1 MSFVVWF
8 ILLAL
13 ATWRVT
19 SLFVSETGPF
29 EVFAKLRHKIGVR
42 YDERSLPHGTNVVAS
57 AFSCVW
63 CLSFWTSIVATIL
76 LTPYIVWWQY
86 PIVVLAMN
94 ATVIVIN
101 KLVGG

>member
-19 SLFVSETGPF
+19 SLFVSEAGPF

-42 YDERSLPHGTNVVAS
+42 YDERSIPYGTNVVAN
-57 AFSCVW
+57 AFSCIW
-63 CLSFWTSIVATIL
+63 CLSFWTSIVATIP